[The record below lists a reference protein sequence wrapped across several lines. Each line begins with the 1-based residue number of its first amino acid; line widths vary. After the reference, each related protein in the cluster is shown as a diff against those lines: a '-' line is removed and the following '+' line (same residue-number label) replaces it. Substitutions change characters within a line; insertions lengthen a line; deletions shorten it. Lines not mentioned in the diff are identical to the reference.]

1 MNKKKNL
8 KPLLKQKP
16 KALVL
21 FSGGLD
27 SRLVIQL
34 LKPKYNLTAIY
45 FHLPF
50 GCNAKLKEIKKYT
63 KENKI
68 KLKIF
73 NTKKSPLLNKYLKLI
88 HNPNHGYGSSKN
100 PCKDCKIW
108 MLKLAKSYADKN
120 KIKIIATGE
129 VKGQRPMSQTS
140 QSLDLIE
147 RKSKVIPIRPLVE
160 LGIQGRKR
168 NQQMQ
173 LAKQY
178 KIKYPS
184 PSGGCLL
191 CEKQPG
197 QRIHTLLQNNL
208 INEKTLELTKIS
220 RHLIINNQWFVIG
233 KNEQENKIIE
243 KYKNSIKSKKKT
255 PAVYYYK
262 KQQKEKAKEIQQAYK
277 NKQYKY
283 LEQYKI

>member
-1 MNKKKNL
+1 MKE
-8 KPLLKQKP
+8 
-16 KALVL
+16 KAIVL

-50 GCNAKLKEIKKYT
+50 GCNAQLKEIKKYT
-63 KENKI
+63 KDNKI
-68 KLKIF
+68 KLKIY
-73 NTKKSPLLNKYLKLI
+73 NCQKQPLLNQYLKLI

-108 MLKLAKSYADKN
+108 ILKIAKQYADKH
-120 KIKIIATGE
+120 KIKHIATGE
-129 VKGQRPMSQTS
+129 IKGQRPMSQTS
-140 QSLDLIE
+140 HALRLIE
-147 RKSKVIPIRPLVE
+147 KQSKVIPIRPLEE

-173 LAKQY
+173 LAKKY
-178 KIKYPS
+178 KITYPT

-191 CEKQPG
+191 CEKHPG
-197 QRIHTLLQNNL
+197 QRIHTLLQHNL
-208 INEKTLELTKIS
+208 INEKTLKLTKIS
-220 RHLIINNQWFVIG
+220 RHLIINNQWYVIG
-233 KNEQENKIIE
+233 KNEQENKILE
-243 KYKNSIKSKKKT
+243 KYKQTIKSDKAT
-255 PAVYYYK
+255 PAVYYNK
-262 KQQKEKAKEIQQAYK
+262 NTKQSKEKAKEIQQAYK

-283 LEQYKI
+283 LEKYKI